1 MSVDANI
8 ELPLAWITT
17 VYARLQAAGLHGAN
31 TLTSM
36 ACRAPDC
43 PTAYKRQCLRKL
55 ERFPRQPARVLF
67 HCAEMIV
74 RPALEVSIRQFIRRN
89 RLDLSFRYDRI
100 VKLILCWQ
108 RKWNSAVSPH
118 FFSL

>member
-55 ERFPRQPARVLF
+55 ERFPRQDIFGKIKDILWMSSLF
-67 HCAEMIV
+67 
-74 RPALEVSIRQFIRRN
+74 VSVTDW
-89 RLDLSFRYDRI
+89 LL
-100 VKLILCWQ
+100 
-108 RKWNSAVSPH
+108 H
-118 FFSL
+118 T